1 MDRLWTPWRLAYV
14 TDSSTTTPACIFC
27 AAVEA
32 GDREPLVVHRG
43 TRAFVI
49 LNKFPYNNGHA
60 MVVPVRHT
68 GTLADLDETEL
79 LELMMLARETERL
92 LTEVYRPHGFNMG
105 INLGRPAGAG
115 ILDHL
120 HLHVVPRWNGDTSF
134 MTVFG
139 ETRVLPEELSE
150 TARRLREAFARPQ

>member
-1 MDRLWTPWRLAYV
+1 MDRLWTPWRLSYV
-14 TDSSTTTPACIFC
+14 TDASTTTPACIFC

-32 GDREPLVVHRG
+32 GDTEPLVVHRG
-43 TRAFVI
+43 ARAFVI
-49 LNKFPYNNGHA
+49 LNKFPYNNGHL

-68 GTLADLDETEL
+68 GSLADLDDAEL
-79 LELMMLARETERL
+79 LEVMTLAREAEGI
-92 LTEVYRPHGFNMG
+92 LTEVYRPHGFNLG

-139 ETRVLPEELSE
+139 DTRVLPEELPQ
-150 TARRLREAFARPQ
+150 TARRLREVFARPK